1 MTATT
6 IPLRHQ
12 RDPITWAAKFLAR
25 YMLNDADHLRLAAGQ
40 TYREALAQ
48 VTGHAESYAANET
61 ADVFGR
67 IVRRFTDTAIAHLQ
81 KARKLP
87 SDAIDAIE
95 IELIEAACV
104 GMNRFA
110 DETLWAAR

>member
-12 RDPITWAAKFLAR
+12 RDPITRAAKFLAR

-48 VTGHAESYAANET
+48 VTGHAEPYAANET

-95 IELIEAACV
+95 IELIEAAWV
-104 GMNRFA
+104 GMKRFA

>member
-1 MTATT
+1 
-6 IPLRHQ
+6 
-12 RDPITWAAKFLAR
+12 
-25 YMLNDADHLRLAAGQ
+25 
-40 TYREALAQ
+40 
-48 VTGHAESYAANET
+48 
-61 ADVFGR
+61 
-67 IVRRFTDTAIAHLQ
+67 VRRFTDTAIAHLQ

-104 GMNRFA
+104 GMKRFA

>member
-6 IPLRHQ
+6 IPLRPQ
-12 RDPITWAAKFLAR
+12 RDPIARAARSLSLFL
-25 YMLNDADHLRLAAGQ
+25 LKDEKHLRLAAGQ
-40 TYREALAQ
+40 TYREALAH
-48 VTGHAESYAANET
+48 VTGHADPYAANENS
-61 ADVFGR
+61 DVFGQ

-81 KARKLP
+81 KARTLP

-104 GMNRFA
+104 GMKRFA